1 MKINYGIYIGTS
13 SASIAKM
20 EAGEPVVIRSIDK
33 LKYTTPIAVAINKK
47 GNLFVGDKA
56 YDAWKSDS
64 FKKSGNQNSFIEFTR
79 TLGTDKKYFSS
90 NANRSFSSEELL
102 AEAFKHQDE
111 GNLSA
116 EYLEEVKQKYLA
128 LIKPEHMAE
137 VKMIMSQY
145 GI

>member
-1 MKINYGIYIGTS
+1 MTEGQQMFRDFFMNLVQDGKEE
-13 SASIAKM
+13 
-20 EAGEPVVIRSIDK
+20 EA
-33 LKYTTPIAVAINKK
+33 
-47 GNLFVGDKA
+47 
-56 YDAWKSDS
+56 
-64 FKKSGNQNSFIEFTR
+64 
-79 TLGTDKKYFSS
+79 
-90 NANRSFSSEELL
+90 EELL